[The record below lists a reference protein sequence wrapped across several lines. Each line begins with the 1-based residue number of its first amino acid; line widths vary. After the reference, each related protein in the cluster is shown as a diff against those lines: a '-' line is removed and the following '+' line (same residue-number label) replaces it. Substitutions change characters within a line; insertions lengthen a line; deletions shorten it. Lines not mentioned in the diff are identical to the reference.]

1 MQNVSM
7 QNRPKNITVDRPSG
21 ALRVV
26 WQDGHESEYGLR
38 WLRANCPCAT
48 CREERRAALH
58 NTDPLRLS
66 SGPLPSTEVAAAEF
80 VGSYAIR
87 FDWSDGHNT
96 GIYVFSA
103 LRASCPCA
111 ACNPNGPPPLLPD

>member
-1 MQNVSM
+1 MT
-7 QNRPKNITVDRPSG
+7 NRPKNITVDRPA
-21 ALRVV
+21 ALLRIE
-26 WQDGHESEYGLR
+26 WHDGHKSEYSLR

-48 CREERRAALH
+48 CREERRAALL

-66 SGPLPSTEVAAAEF
+66 SGPLPSTEIVSAEF
-80 VGSYAIR
+80 VGNYAIR

-103 LRASCPCA
+103 LRTSCPCA
-111 ACNPNGPPPLLPD
+111 ECNPDGPPPLMPD